1 MIKLFYVVYKET
13 IKRQEQH
20 PYEPVQSD
28 VYYTDTIMLEP
39 TLSNPAEVIQNWIN
53 AETKL
58 YNDKRTEAQKK
69 EYRFSI
75 RQATPLNLKKDEEE

>member
-1 MIKLFYVVYKET
+1 MIELIYVVYKET

-20 PYEPVQSD
+20 PYEPVMRNL
-28 VYYTDTIMLEP
+28 YYTDTIMLEP

-58 YNDKRTEAQKK
+58 YNNKRTEAEKK
-69 EYRFSI
+69 EFRYSI
-75 RQATPLNLKKDEEE
+75 VQASELKKESEE